1 VKINGEAYKNQQITP
16 GSYIRLERSWSPD
29 DMVEIEFP
37 MEIRLVQSHPLVEE
51 NRNHVAVMRGP
62 VVYCLEDADLP
73 EGVKATEINFPTDLR
88 IQAEY
93 SSDTLGGVTIL
104 VTEACRVIDPT
115 ATDRL
120 YSDYRALTTENV
132 TIKMI
137 PYYAWANRGVSEMAV
152 WIPIK

>member
-1 VKINGEAYKNQQITP
+1 
-16 GSYIRLERSWSPD
+16 
-29 DMVEIEFP
+29 

-62 VVYCLEDADLP
+62 VVYCLEGADLP
-73 EGVKATEINFPTDLR
+73 EGVKATEIHFPTDLR

-93 SSDTLGGVTIL
+93 SSDTLGGVTTL
-104 VTEACRVIDPT
+104 AMEACRVIEPT
-115 ATDRL
+115 PTNRL
-120 YSDYRALTTENV
+120 YSDYQALTTENV